1 MAIITLPLDVN
12 VTPGGIWA
20 IASED
25 VACAAFV
32 SVSGN
37 TLTITEPVTTSCNII
52 LSYTVTSG
60 ACQDISTHEVQITPK
75 TCISIDT
82 GIAIPSDWQLNLA
95 PLTINGALQDNFAY
109 AIVPENDDCTTYN
122 NAVAWGYKGSTCLSE
137 LPDDLTP
144 KTNFDPLPNVPITTF
159 QVPAGDY
166 KLVVVCSDHTLGTCE
181 KIDCCGVNVTVTDLD
196 LCSVYSSCVP
206 LTINYPLNPANFTI
220 NIPMVVEQDK
230 CVRMDFNGGGAV
242 ADTIELQVLTTT
254 GWEYVELDPL
264 NINTDPLV
272 STYQINTAGT
282 SSIVVRAAGTALIP
296 GTPYLPANSILFGA
310 QYKLNWVISR
320 AGSNGTSWY
329 CDLSCCDCLPTCPP
343 VQYSCINS
351 VIEVP
356 VPICDLGCSNLQIE
370 GSYSKSVADIAALI
384 DGSCSTNST
393 CLGSLTS
400 NTGTITGI
408 GVSSYNSTTFT
419 LHLAPVYSTEYF
431 VNAGTLCAV
440 NRYELP
446 FPITYTLTATQ
457 NIINYTVANIS
468 IYNAVKS
475 MILGLPTDKS
485 NYSLYF
491 SLLGDTELCN
501 DSDTAFKTF
510 PTMYFVE
517 NGVSAVF
524 TWNDADCIITIDV
537 PITAAP
543 DFSCVSA
550 LEIGSSEPEYFV
562 CKSPRVPFTTT
573 GSITLSSIH
582 AYIYE
587 LLATTSTNSVL
598 GNLGASTVCPA
609 LWEESKFIVMDP
621 ANPTTTWLYTAPT
634 ANGPTCLPLYAG
646 PSVIIYQHAL
656 GLDPNQAYGNFQ
668 PIASGGCVGW
678 RNTLLSR
685 NYTIDSGNTGVGFG
699 NCYTP

>member
-122 NAVAWGYKGSTCLSE
+122 NAVAWGYKGSTCLDV

-272 STYQINTAGT
+272 SIYQINNAGT
-282 SSIVVRAAGTALIP
+282 SSIVIRAADTALIP
-296 GTPYLPANSILFGA
+296 GTPYLPANSILFGT
-310 QYKLNWVISR
+310 QYKLNWIISR
-320 AGSNGTSWY
+320 AGSNGTSWS

-343 VQYSCINS
+343 VQYSCITS

-356 VPICDLGCSNLQIE
+356 DPTCTTGCSNLQIE
-370 GSYSKSVADIAALI
+370 GSYSRSVADIQALI
-384 DGSCSTNST
+384 NGSCSTNST

-400 NTGTITGI
+400 NTNATGAAGI
-408 GVSSYNSTTFT
+408 LSFNSTAFT
-419 LHLAPVYSTEYF
+419 LYLAPAYSAKYF
-431 VNAGTLCAV
+431 VSAGTLCAV

-446 FPITYTLTATQ
+446 FPITYTLTDTQ

-517 NGVSAVF
+517 NGVSASF
-524 TWNDADCIITIDV
+524 TWDDADCIITIDV

-543 DFSCVSA
+543 DYSCVST
-550 LEIGSSEPEYFV
+550 LEIGSLEPEYFV
-562 CKSPRVPFTTT
+562 CKSPRIPFTTT
-573 GSITLSSIH
+573 GSITLSPTH

-587 LLATTSTNSVL
+587 LLATTSTDSVL

-609 LWEESKFIVMDP
+609 LWEVSKFIVMDP

-634 ANGPTCLPLYAG
+634 ANGPACLPLYTS
-646 PSVIIYQHAL
+646 PSAIIYQHAL
-656 GLDPNQAYGNFQ
+656 GLDPNQAYGDFQ

-678 RNTLLSR
+678 RDTLLSKT
-685 NYTIDSGNTGVGFG
+685 YTIDSGNTGVGFG